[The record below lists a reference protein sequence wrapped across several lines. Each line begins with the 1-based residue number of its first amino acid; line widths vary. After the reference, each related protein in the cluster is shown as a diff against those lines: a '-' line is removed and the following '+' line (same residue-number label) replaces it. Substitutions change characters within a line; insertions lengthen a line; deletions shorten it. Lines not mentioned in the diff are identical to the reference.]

1 MLYLSRSVFE
11 FYEVFLPLT
20 HLPNCLAMNKI
31 ASTHR
36 ATDNIDVQTRTLQK
50 FLSSRNRKVKKAVSD
65 ITSTVQAA
73 AAHSIQTVRGD
84 RDRISDTTDHLDGIL
99 TGELQLSLTEEIKAI
114 SDLAHE
120 LEEFFDNT
128 VLKQTFPDVFEK
140 MEAKLLHIR
149 KREEQVIT
157 KEAELERI
165 IREKVADAERR
176 AKLESTTS
184 KGLFESALQKAEKV
198 IDQNKI
204 TRFVCSTI
212 SRFQEEFEHIQKT
225 RDVEYVTR
233 LFQDTIEPFQITKV
247 IADKEGKLTKIII
260 NSFTED
266 CFQDLFFFFYRYY
279 NELMDIYETD
289 GELPAIAVELS
300 RIFMKKKK
308 NAEQIIAEMHTLR

>member
-1 MLYLSRSVFE
+1 
-11 FYEVFLPLT
+11 
-20 HLPNCLAMNKI
+20 MNRI
-31 ASTHR
+31 ASTHS
-36 ATDNIDVQTRTLQK
+36 AADHIEVQTKTLQK
-50 FLSSRNRKVKKAVSD
+50 FLTSRNRKVKKAVSN
-65 ITSTVQAA
+65 IASTVQAA
-73 AAHSIQTVRGD
+73 AVHSIQTVRND
-84 RDRISDTTDHLDGIL
+84 RDRISDTTDHLDGVL
-99 TGELQLSLTEEIKAI
+99 ASELHLSLAEEIKAI
-114 SDLAHE
+114 SDLAEE
-120 LEEFFDNT
+120 LEDFFDNA
-128 VLKQTFPDVFEK
+128 VLKQTFPDIFGKIET
-140 MEAKLLHIR
+140 KLLLLR

-165 IREKVADAERR
+165 IREKVADAEKR

-184 KGLFESALQKAEKV
+184 KGLFESALQKADKV

-266 CFQDLFFFFYRYY
+266 CFQDLFFFFYKYY
-279 NELMDIYETD
+279 NELMDTYEAE
-289 GELPAIAVELS
+289 GELPAIAAELS
-300 RIFMKKKK
+300 RIFRKKKK
-308 NAEQIIAEMHTLR
+308 NAEQIIAQMHTFR